1 MFTGLTSGEAKE
13 KLLKY
18 GLNEIKE
25 VHTVSK
31 KEILLR
37 QVKGNYLILLL
48 FLASVVSFLVS
59 EIITSIVII
68 INIIFMILF
77 GFFQEY
83 KAEKAIAALKNL
95 LTPTVLA
102 LRNNKETTVDVKELV
117 PDDIIFLRDGS
128 VIPADCIILVQKEL

>member
-59 EIITSIVII
+59 
-68 INIIFMILF
+68 
-77 GFFQEY
+77 
-83 KAEKAIAALKNL
+83 
-95 LTPTVLA
+95 
-102 LRNNKETTVDVKELV
+102 
-117 PDDIIFLRDGS
+117 
-128 VIPADCIILVQKEL
+128 